1 MILKYFYDD
10 KLAQASYLVGCGSSA
25 MIIDPARNIT
35 PYIQAAQDEGLTI
48 KYVAE
53 THIHAD
59 FVSGARELAFA
70 TGAEVVLS
78 SMGGADWQYQYDDDN
93 VKLVTDGDSWMVGNV
108 KVEVLYTP
116 GHTPE
121 HISYVITDT
130 GVTDEPV
137 GIFTGDCLFAG
148 DVGRPDL
155 LETAAG
161 IANTA
166 EDGARQQFMN
176 VQRFKQLPDY
186 LHVWFG
192 HGAGSA
198 CGKSLG
204 AVPSTTLG
212 YEKLVNPA
220 FQFDDED
227 EFVAWILD
235 GQPET
240 PRYFARMKQVNK
252 EGPELLL
259 KIGQAQHILHHP
271 EGIVP
276 EGALFID
283 TRSPELYA
291 SKHLPGT
298 VNIPIEASGFATYVG
313 WYVDYEQPTFF
324 IAYQG
329 DVQEVLHTLYS
340 IGVDHIAG
348 YFTPEVLKH
357 ESDTIPQISPQ
368 SAYEKGYHILD
379 VRSTNEYNDGH
390 ILNAQH
396 IPMGYVRERKDEI
409 PDNEP
414 VVVQCGGGTRSQV
427 VISLLNDMGFQNLIN
442 LSGGI
447 GQWKR
452 DGLPIETDDE

>member
-1 MILKYFYDD
+1 MILKYFYDE
-10 KLAQASYLVGCGSSA
+10 KLAQASYMVGCGSSA
-25 MIIDPARNIT
+25 MIIDPARDIT
-35 PYIQAAQDEGLTI
+35 PYIQAAQDAGLSI
-48 KYVAE
+48 KYVVE

-70 TGAEVVLS
+70 TGAQIVLS
-78 SMGGADWQYQYDDDN
+78 NMGGDDWRYQYDDDN
-93 VKLVTDGDSWMVGNV
+93 VKFVNDGDSWMVGNV
-108 KVEVLYTP
+108 KVEVLHTP

-121 HISYVITDT
+121 HIVLVITDT
-130 GVTDEPV
+130 ALTDEPM
-137 GIFTGDCLFAG
+137 GIFTGDFLFAG

-155 LETAAG
+155 LETAGG
-161 IANTA
+161 IEESAIQ
-166 EDGARQQFMN
+166 GARQQFQN
-176 VQRFKQLPDY
+176 VQRFKSLPDY
-186 LHVWFG
+186 LHIWFG

-212 YEKLVNPA
+212 YEKRVNPA
-220 FQFDDED
+220 FQLDDED
-227 EFVAWILD
+227 AFVEWILD

-240 PRYFARMKQVNK
+240 PRYFSQMKQVNQ

-259 KIGQAQHILHHP
+259 RIGQAQHILHHP
-271 EGIVP
+271 DGIVP
-276 EGALFID
+276 DGALFID
-283 TRSPELYA
+283 TRSPEMYA

-298 VNIPIEASGFATYVG
+298 VNIPIESSGFATYVG

-324 IAYQG
+324 IAYQS

-357 ESDTIPQISPQ
+357 ESDTVPQISPED
-368 SAYEKGYHILD
+368 AYEKGYHILD
-379 VRSTNEYNDGH
+379 VRSENERDAERIPGS
-390 ILNAQH
+390 QH
-396 IPMGYVRERKDEI
+396 ISMGYVRERKDEI
-409 PDNEP
+409 PDNQP

-427 VISLLNDMGFQNLIN
+427 VISILNDMGFQNLIN

-447 GQWKR
+447 SQWKR
-452 DGLPIETDDE
+452 DGLPLETDEE